1 MDFQKKI
8 DITNEKNS
16 FMSHNGIRLTQMELN
31 KAVVEATVT
40 DQSLNLFGG
49 VHGGVFL
56 TMADCAAGG
65 SARSGG
71 GRYVT
76 VSSSFE
82 FFQNTRSDHVTAT
95 GIVRH
100 RGNTICVSQVDVTDG
115 DGRLLAS
122 GTFTMFR
129 VGDDDVI

>member
-1 MDFQKKI
+1 MDFQQKI
-8 DITNEKNS
+8 EVTNRKNS
-16 FMSHNGIRLTQMELN
+16 FMSHNGIVLTQMEAD
-31 KAVVEATVT
+31 KAVVELEVT
-40 DQSLNLFGG
+40 DQSRNLFGG

-71 GRYVT
+71 GRFVT

-82 FFQNTRSDHVTAT
+82 FFRNTQSQRVIAT
-95 GIVRH
+95 GQVRH
-100 RGNTICVSQVDVTDG
+100 RGRTICVSQVDVTDG
-115 DGRLLAS
+115 EGQLLAS

-129 VGDDDVI
+129 VSDEDVT